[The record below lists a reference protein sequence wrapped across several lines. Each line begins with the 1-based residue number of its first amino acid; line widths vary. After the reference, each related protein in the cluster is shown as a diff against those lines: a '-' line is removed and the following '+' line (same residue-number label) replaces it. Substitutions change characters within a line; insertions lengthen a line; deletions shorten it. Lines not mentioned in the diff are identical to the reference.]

1 MLKTKIKAS
10 SIANLTDARY
20 FAAWE
25 VKWLGFT
32 LDPGSDDYV
41 PPQTIKAI
49 KEWVD
54 GVEIV
59 GEFAMHN
66 PEDILTAVEMLELD
80 AVQVS
85 PFTAPEDLVA
95 LKNQTIIREVV
106 VEKDTTEVELNDQ
119 MRLWAPYVRY
129 FLLNFDKN
137 GITWPDLQAEE
148 QLSLDFLSNLC
159 ASYDVILS
167 IDLDAENVEQILET
181 LRPYGIN
188 LKGGAE
194 EKVGYK
200 SFEQLDEILEQLEVT
215 V

>member
-25 VKWLGFT
+25 VKWLGFN
-32 LDPGSDDYV
+32 LDPGSDNYV
-41 PPQTIKAI
+41 PPQTIKAM

-54 GVEIV
+54 GVEFV
-59 GEFAMHN
+59 GEFGMHG
-66 PEDILTAVEMLELD
+66 PQDILTAVEMLELD

-85 PFTAPEDLVA
+85 PFTTPSDLVA
-95 LKNQTIIREVV
+95 LKGQTIIREVV
-106 VEKDTTEVELNDQ
+106 IEHNTTEIELNDQ
-119 MRLWAPYVRY
+119 LLLWAPYVRY

-137 GITWPDLQAEE
+137 GITWQDLQQEE
-148 QLSLDFLSNLC
+148 QLSLSFLQDLC
-159 ASYDVILS
+159 SSYDVILS
-167 IDLDAENVEQILET
+167 IDLNAENVESVLEQF
-181 LRPYGIN
+181 RPYGIN

-200 SFEQLDEILEQLEVT
+200 SFEELDEILEQLEVT

>member
-25 VKWLGFT
+25 VKWLGFN
-32 LDPGSDDYV
+32 LDPGSEEYV
-41 PPQTIKAI
+41 SPQAIKAM

-54 GVEIV
+54 GVEFV
-59 GEFAMHN
+59 GEFGIHS
-66 PEDILTAVEMLELD
+66 PQDILTAVEMLELD
-80 AVQVS
+80 AVQLS
-85 PFTAPEDLVA
+85 PFTAPEDLVD
-95 LKNQTIIREVV
+95 LKDQTIIREMI
-106 VEKDTTEVELNDQ
+106 VEKSTNEADLHDQ
-119 MRLWAPYVRY
+119 MLLWAPYVRY

-137 GITWPDLQAEE
+137 GITWPDLQ
-148 QLSLDFLSNLC
+148 QGLPLSLSFLQDLC
-159 ASYDVILS
+159 SSYDVILS
-167 IDLDAENVEQILET
+167 IELDQNNVEEVLEN
-181 LRPYGIN
+181 LHPYGIN

-200 SFEQLDEILEQLEVT
+200 SFEELDAIFEQLEVT